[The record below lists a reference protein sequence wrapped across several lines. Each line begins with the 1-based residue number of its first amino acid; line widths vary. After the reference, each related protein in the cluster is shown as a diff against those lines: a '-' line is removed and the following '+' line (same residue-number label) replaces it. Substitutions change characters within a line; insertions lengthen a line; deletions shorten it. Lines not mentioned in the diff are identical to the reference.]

1 MPSRDHAAPW
11 LWSWRDAVAVV
22 VAPLV
27 SLMVDQVEHL
37 VANGIKATHVSSAQK
52 NCAAVLAA
60 VSQGTYELVY
70 VTPER
75 LEAGFMRVIEKPAH
89 TVLFAIDE
97 AHCIT
102 SWVDFRPSYARL
114 SMLREAFPEVPIIA
128 LTATATPRVR
138 AEIRRN
144 LRLAPGDET
153 LSVVASFDR
162 PNLVC
167 LRRGRYEPPCWT
179 GLQRLPGIRK
189 ALRWGSCIIY
199 CITTCLTE
207 AIAAVAGPVQGRCT
221 RTTESCRRVRGR
233 AFIWLSSATNAV
245 SLSPLLP
252 LVWASTNRMWLRSPC
267 IAAQFLAAYH
277 QHVGRAGRDGE
288 RAKCLMLWQRSDY
301 QKHLSLL
308 GASSR
313 QTAEG
318 GDKLAMLNRMVL
330 FATSSGCGD
339 RRCWHTLLLVNLT
352 VLHQRRAWTEMQPR
366 HRHAAVTGVRAA
378 PVT

>member
-1 MPSRDHAAPW
+1 MDDYINIRIVCLTTRYEHSHLSQSSLFLISHVYERVIQIKIEFKLKYLSVLLLLCVRRLGPHVIVNSMVGKTERQRTGSGCTRRQLPPRHPGGSPRYPPRGVGLPSLPPKAGGLLQALAAGKDVSLVMATGSGKSITFQCLPVTM
-11 LWSWRDAVAVV
+11 RRRGCGRGANAVAFV

-75 LEAGFMRVIEKPAH
+75 LEAGFMRVIEKLRAH

-102 SWVDFRPSYARL
+102 SWGHDFRPSYARL

-162 PNLVC
+162 PNLTFACEEVD
-167 LRRGRYEPPCWT
+167 T
-179 GLQRLPGIRK
+179 K
-189 ALRWGSCIIY
+189 TALLDRITALTRHPKGPFGGGSCIIY

-207 AIAAVAGPVQGRCT
+207 AIAAHLRDRCKVDA
-221 RTTESCRRVRGR
+221 R
-233 AFIWLSSATNAV
+233 
-245 SLSPLLP
+245 
-252 LVWASTNRMWLRSPC
+252 
-267 IAAQFLAAYH
+267 AYH
-277 QHVGRAGRDGE
+277 G
-288 RAKCLMLWQRSDY
+288 
-301 QKHLSLL
+301 
-308 GASSR
+308 
-313 QTAEG
+313 
-318 GDKLAMLNRMVL
+318 
-330 FATSSGCGD
+330 
-339 RRCWHTLLLVNLT
+339 
-352 VLHQRRAWTEMQPR
+352 
-366 HRHAAVTGVRAA
+366 
-378 PVT
+378 